1 MDGDVISIEG
11 VVFQREGRKILDDIN
26 WNVSHGDHWVIVG
39 LNGSGKTSL
48 LKIVTGYQWATKG
61 TVHVLGNRFGRTNI
75 PELRKSIGWVSSSLD
90 EQLLSRTGDSSLE
103 IVLSGKY
110 ASIGLYEKVTQEDVD
125 LAESLL
131 EQLDMHEFADKL
143 FVHLSQ
149 GEKRRIAIARAL
161 MAAPDILILDEP
173 CNGLDVYAKEKLLS
187 TIQRMTKR
195 TEGPT
200 LLYVT
205 HQLEEVIP
213 AISHALLIRD
223 GKKVAGGKKEE
234 TLTPDLLQETFRV
247 PVSVEWKGGR
257 PWLQIEAQ
265 L

>member
-1 MDGDVISIEG
+1 MQENIISIDD
-11 VVFQREGRKILDDIN
+11 VTFQREGRKILNDLN
-26 WNVSHGDHWVIVG
+26 WKVYAGEHWVIVG

-48 LKIVTGYQWATKG
+48 LKIITGYQWATKG

-75 PELRKSIGWVSSSLD
+75 PELRKTIGWVSSSLD
-90 EQLLSRTGDSSLE
+90 EQLLSRGGDSSLE

-110 ASIGLYEKVTQEDVD
+110 ASIGLYDKVTAEDIKQ
-125 LAESLL
+125 AESLL
-131 EQLDMHEFADKL
+131 EQLNMLDFADKL

-161 MAAPDILILDEP
+161 MAEPKILILDEP

-187 TIQRMTKR
+187 TIQNMAKR
-195 TEGPT
+195 EEGPT

-223 GKKVAGGKKEE
+223 GKKVADGKKEE
-234 TLTPDLLQETFRV
+234 ALTPELLEATFQV
-247 PVSVEWKGGR
+247 PVSIEWKSGR
-257 PWLQIEAQ
+257 PWLQVEAQ